1 MKKWMVLLLGAWISV
16 AHADDSPWRFYA
28 GGGIATGGDTVR
40 HSMIV
45 QDGTN
50 RIVPF
55 DLKLGTG
62 MPVRLGAEYRLP
74 GPLSLRASVG
84 RAITDPSG
92 YNGGVTFTTT
102 STEVMGLVNMTNAL
116 RLGLGA
122 RQSTTVMQGTGVAQ
136 YWDEIGT
143 YDGKNGAV
151 VEVQYLFSND
161 GAHPKSRQPEF
172 GVTLRLVKESY
183 LRNGVTFNGDHYEVG
198 LALYF

>member
-1 MKKWMVLLLGAWISV
+1 MKKWMLVLLGAWMSV

-28 GGGIATGGDTVR
+28 GGGIATGGDTIL
-40 HSMIV
+40 HSSIV

-50 RIVPF
+50 KIVPF
-55 DLKLGTG
+55 DLKPGTG
-62 MPVRLGAEYRLP
+62 IPVRIGAEYRLS

-84 RAITDPSG
+84 HSITDPSG
-92 YNGGVTFTTT
+92 YNGSVTFTTT
-102 STEVMGLVNMTNAL
+102 TMEVMGLMNLTDAL

-122 RQSTTVMQGTGVAQ
+122 RQSTAVVKGTGVAQ
-136 YWDEIGT
+136 DWPEVGT
-143 YDGKNGAV
+143 YNGKNGAV

-161 GAHPKSRQPEF
+161 AAHPKSRQPEV
-172 GVTLRLVKESY
+172 GATLRLVTESF